1 MIRLSEHFTYKK
13 LFLFTFPTIIMMIFS
28 SIYGV
33 VDGFFVSN
41 YAGKVSFA
49 AVNLIMP
56 FLIILG
62 AVGFMFGAGGSAL
75 VGKTLG
81 EGNKEKANRR
91 FSLIVYTSIITG
103 LVLTVFGIAFLRP
116 VARFLGAEGIM
127 LEHCVLYGRIIL
139 FALPAFLLQMEFQ
152 SFFITAEKPQWG
164 LIVTVAA
171 GVINIVLD
179 FLLVGVFKLG
189 LAGAAVA
196 TAISQVVGG
205 IIPLIY
211 FMCPNSSVLRLTKTS
226 FDSKVLIKTC
236 TNGMSE
242 LLGNIS
248 MSVVSMLYNIQLLKY
263 AGEDGIASYGVLM
276 YVGMIFCGVSLGYAV
291 GVSPVISFHFGAK
304 NYDELKNLRKRSF
317 NIIAI
322 SSVIMVVLALLLAYP
337 LSKLFVGY
345 DENLFA
351 MSHRAFKFY
360 SFSFLFSGFAIFG
373 SAFFT
378 ALNDGVTSAIISF
391 LRTIVFQIAAVML
404 MPIWLEIDGIW
415 LSLVVVEVAAATL
428 SISCVAIKKKKYHY

>member
-13 LFLFTFPTIIMMIFS
+13 LLIFTFPTIIMMIFS
-28 SIYGV
+28 SVYGV

-41 YAGKVSFA
+41 YAGKVPFA

-81 EGNKEKANRR
+81 EGDKEKAKRR
-91 FSLIVYTSIITG
+91 FSLIVYASIITG
-103 LVLTVFGIAFLRP
+103 LVLTVLGIVFLRP
-116 VARFLGAEGIM
+116 VAHFLGAEGIM
-127 LEHCVLYGRIIL
+127 LDHCVLYGRIIL
-139 FALPAFLLQMEFQ
+139 AALPAFLLQMEFQ

-171 GVINIVLD
+171 GITNIALD

-189 LAGAAVA
+189 LAGAALA
-196 TAISQVVGG
+196 TAISQAVGG
-205 IIPLIY
+205 IVPLIY
-211 FMCPNSSVLRLTKTS
+211 FLCPNSSVLRLTKTN
-226 FDSKVLIKTC
+226 FDAKVLTKTC

-248 MSVVSMLYNIQLLKY
+248 MSVVSMLYNMQLLKY

-304 NYDELKNLRKRSF
+304 NHDELKNLRKRSF
-317 NIIAI
+317 NIIVVF
-322 SSVIMVVLALLLAYP
+322 SVTMVMLALLLAYP

-345 DENLFA
+345 DETLLA
-351 MSHRAFKFY
+351 MSYRAFKFY

-404 MPIWLEIDGIW
+404 MPIWLKIDGIW
-415 LSLVVVEVAAATL
+415 LSLVAVEVAAATL
-428 SISCVAIKKKKYHY
+428 SIAFIIIKKKKYNY

>member
-189 LAGAAVA
+189 LAGAAAA
-196 TAISQVVGG
+196 TAISQVAGG

-322 SSVIMVVLALLLAYP
+322 SSVIMVVLALVLAYP

>member
-13 LFLFTFPTIIMMIFS
+13 LLRFTFPTIIMMIFS

-41 YAGKVSFA
+41 YAGKTPFA

-81 EGNKEKANRR
+81 EGDKEKANRR
-91 FSLIVYTSIITG
+91 FSLIVYASLVSG
-103 LVLTVFGIAFLRP
+103 LVITVLGIAFIRP

-127 LEHCVLYGRIIL
+127 IDYCVLYGRIIL
-139 FALPAFLLQMEFQ
+139 IALPAFILQMEFQ
-152 SFFITAEKPQWG
+152 SFFITAEKPQLG
-164 LIVTVAA
+164 LVVTVAA
-171 GVINIVLD
+171 GVTNIVLD
-179 FLLVGVFKLG
+179 FLLVGVFKLN

-196 TAISQVVGG
+196 TAISPAVGG
-205 IIPLIY
+205 VIPLIY
-211 FMCPNSSVLRLTKTS
+211 FLSPNSSALKLTKTQ
-226 FDSKVLIKTC
+226 FDGRVLIKTC
-236 TNGMSE
+236 TNGASE

-291 GVSPVISFHFGAK
+291 GVAPVISFHFGAK
-304 NYDELKNLRKRSF
+304 NYDELKNLRKRSL
-317 NIIAI
+317 NIITVF
-322 SSVIMVVLALLLAYP
+322 SVCMVVLALALAYP

-345 DENLFA
+345 DENLLA
-351 MSHRAFKFY
+351 MSYRAFNYY
-360 SFSFLFSGFAIFG
+360 SFAFLFSGIAIFG

-404 MPIWLEIDGIW
+404 MPIWLDIDGIW
-415 LSLVVVEVAAATL
+415 LSLVAVEVAASAL
-428 SISCVAIKKKKYHY
+428 SVVYIAVKRKKYNY

>member
-1 MIRLSEHFTYKK
+1 MIRLSDHFTHKK
-13 LFLFTFPTIIMMIFS
+13 LLRFTFPTIIMMIFS

-41 YAGKVSFA
+41 YAGKVPFA

-75 VGKTLG
+75 AGKTLG
-81 EGNKEKANRR
+81 EGDKEKANRR
-91 FSLIVYTSIITG
+91 FSMIVYTSIITG
-103 LVLTVFGIAFLRP
+103 LVLTVLGIAFIRP
-116 VARFLGAEGIM
+116 VARFLGAEGVM

-139 FALPAFLLQMEFQ
+139 IALIAFLLQMEFQ
-152 SFFITAEKPQWG
+152 SFFITAEKPQLG

-171 GVINIVLD
+171 GVTNMVLD

-189 LAGAAVA
+189 LAGAAAA
-196 TAISQVVGG
+196 TAISQAVGG

-211 FMCPNSSVLRLTKTS
+211 FMCPNSSILRLTKTK
-226 FDSKVLIKTC
+226 FDAKVLTKTC

-248 MSVVSMLYNIQLLKY
+248 MSVVSMLYNMQLLKY
-263 AGEDGIASYGVLM
+263 AGEDGVASYGVLM
-276 YVGMIFCGVSLGYAV
+276 YVGMIFCGVSFGYAV
-291 GVSPVISFHFGAK
+291 GISPVISFHFGAK

-317 NIIAI
+317 NIILVF
-322 SSVIMVVLALLLAYP
+322 SVAMVALALLLARP
-337 LSKLFVGY
+337 LSEMFVGY

-351 MSHRAFKFY
+351 MALTAFKFY
-360 SFSFLFSGFAIFG
+360 SFAFLFAGFAIFG

-391 LRTIVFQIAAVML
+391 LRTIVFQITAVML
-404 MPIWLEIDGIW
+404 MPIWLGINGIW
-415 LSLVVVEVAAATL
+415 LSLVAVEIAAAIL
-428 SISCVAIKKKKYHY
+428 SIAFIIIKKKKYNY

>member
-189 LAGAAVA
+189 LAGAAAA

>member
-189 LAGAAVA
+189 LAGAAAA

-248 MSVVSMLYNIQLLKY
+248 MSVVSML
-263 AGEDGIASYGVLM
+263 
-276 YVGMIFCGVSLGYAV
+276 
-291 GVSPVISFHFGAK
+291 
-304 NYDELKNLRKRSF
+304 
-317 NIIAI
+317 
-322 SSVIMVVLALLLAYP
+322 
-337 LSKLFVGY
+337 
-345 DENLFA
+345 
-351 MSHRAFKFY
+351 
-360 SFSFLFSGFAIFG
+360 
-373 SAFFT
+373 
-378 ALNDGVTSAIISF
+378 
-391 LRTIVFQIAAVML
+391 
-404 MPIWLEIDGIW
+404 
-415 LSLVVVEVAAATL
+415 
-428 SISCVAIKKKKYHY
+428 